1 MRDKSG
7 HFKKG
12 NTEGFVSNRNESLK
26 STITLRLTARDKETL
41 KNVPNWQERLRDYIH
56 ILINKDGE

>member
-12 NTEGFVSNRNESLK
+12 NTEGFTTDRPLALK
-26 STITLRLTARDKETL
+26 SLVGIRLTSEDKEAL
-41 KNVPNWQERLRDYIH
+41 KRVPNWQEQVREYIQE
-56 ILINKDGE
+56 LIKQHGE

>member
-12 NTEGFVSNRNESLK
+12 NTEGFTTKRPLALK
-26 STITLRLTARDKETL
+26 SLVGIRLTREDKEALET
-41 KNVPNWQERLRDYIH
+41 VPNWQERLREYIKE
-56 ILINKDGE
+56 LIKEHSE

>member
-12 NTEGFVSNRNESLK
+12 NTEGFVSSRPESLK
-26 STITLRLTARDKETL
+26 STITVRLTAKDKEAL
-41 KNVPNWQERLRDYIH
+41 KNVPNWQERLRNYIQS
-56 ILINKDGE
+56 LINEDGE